1 MKVFSIWRCT
11 GSAEGAL
18 VGAPLSA
25 AAFGGTEIRPQ
36 STATRAQIA
45 TMLMRF
51 CENVVK

>member
-18 VGAPLSA
+18 VGAPL
-25 AAFGGTEIRPQ
+25 GTEIRPQ

>member
-25 AAFGGTEIRPQ
+25 AAFGTEIRPQ
-36 STATRAQIA
+36 SSATRAQIA